1 MEHALFPFPTPDE
14 TKSVGSTDITEI
26 EAGLLKI
33 EWKANHAVR
42 DDTLVQKLCNALQDI
57 LKDKYLPADAEKYLL
72 ASFSPKLQVNE
83 YTGMFKR
90 DWLTNRNE
98 AYVSFPNGRAIRAN
112 TDSTDRVG
120 HC

>member
-1 MEHALFPFPTPDE
+1 MFPFPTPDE

-33 EWKANHAVR
+33 EWKAKHAVR
-42 DDTLVQKLCNALQDI
+42 DDTLVQKLCDALQDI

-83 YTGMFKR
+83 YTGTRMFKR

-98 AYVSFPNGRAIRAN
+98 AHVSFPNGRAIRAN